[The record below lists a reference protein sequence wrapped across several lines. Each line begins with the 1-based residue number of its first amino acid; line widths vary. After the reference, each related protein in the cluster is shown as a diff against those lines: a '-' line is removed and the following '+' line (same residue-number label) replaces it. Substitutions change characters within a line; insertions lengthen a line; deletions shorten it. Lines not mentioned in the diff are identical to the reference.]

1 MVTTVLAFLLALG
14 VLVTFHEFGHY
25 WVARRMGV
33 KVLRFSIGFGPAI
46 VKWQRGETEWAIAP
60 VPLGGYVR
68 MLDSREGE
76 VAPTEMHRAFDQQTV
91 WRRVAI
97 VAAGPVANLLL
108 AVVLV
113 WVTLLN
119 GTEGLRPGVGR
130 VVPGS
135 PAAVAGLRAGQEVES
150 INGQPV
156 HDWQELRLALV
167 EALTDRGEP
176 LVIKVSD
183 GGVTRTLQ
191 VPVGRIDG
199 GSLERGMAGFGVS
212 PARPTTEAGFVLPG
226 SAAEQA
232 GIQVGDRLV
241 ALDGMA
247 LDGDWEK
254 MVAAVQASQGRPLQV
269 TLQRR
274 DGGRESVT
282 LTPRQD
288 AASGE
293 WKIGLA
299 SQPDRDWMQSLRYV
313 RHVGP
318 VDAIGM
324 AVAQTW
330 QTSALTLKMMGRML
344 TGAVSPSNIS
354 GPITMADFAGKSARA
369 GWESFVDY
377 MALIS
382 ISLGILNLLPIP
394 LLDGGHLLYYAAE
407 IIRGRPLSMQVQDI
421 GRRIGLAALL
431 LLMSFA
437 LFNDITRLFAG

>member
-91 WRRVAI
+91 WRRVVI

-119 GTEGLRPGVGR
+119 GTEGLRPGVGS

-167 EALTDRGEP
+167 EALTDMMALG
-176 LVIKVSD
+176 
-183 GGVTRTLQ
+183 GGVPASMESVMAQ
-191 VPVGRIDG
+191 
-199 GSLERGMAGFGVS
+199 SLEQIQTAPAPSVLATVWGGIWVSLLFGAVFGLIIAGVLS
-212 PARPTTEAGFVLPG
+212 RAPRPFDT
-226 SAAEQA
+226 QA
-232 GIQVGDRLV
+232 G
-241 ALDGMA
+241 
-247 LDGDWEK
+247 E
-254 MVAAVQASQGRPLQV
+254 
-269 TLQRR
+269 
-274 DGGRESVT
+274 
-282 LTPRQD
+282 
-288 AASGE
+288 
-293 WKIGLA
+293 
-299 SQPDRDWMQSLRYV
+299 
-313 RHVGP
+313 
-318 VDAIGM
+318 
-324 AVAQTW
+324 
-330 QTSALTLKMMGRML
+330 
-344 TGAVSPSNIS
+344 
-354 GPITMADFAGKSARA
+354 
-369 GWESFVDY
+369 
-377 MALIS
+377 
-382 ISLGILNLLPIP
+382 
-394 LLDGGHLLYYAAE
+394 
-407 IIRGRPLSMQVQDI
+407 
-421 GRRIGLAALL
+421 
-431 LLMSFA
+431 
-437 LFNDITRLFAG
+437 